1 MIDTEQKQASFC
13 SQIGRCKS
21 SMASGQAFLEG
32 GQVLRTRQSGFTLI
46 ELMIVVGIIGV
57 LAAIAYPN
65 YQQYI
70 IKGNRADAQAFLMEL
85 AQRQQQSLIDARVYA
100 GSVALLNATTP
111 TGVARNY
118 AISFT
123 NVSAG
128 PPPTFTITATP
139 NAGTTQ
145 AGDGN
150 LSIDQAGNKL
160 WGGNPW

>member
-1 MIDTEQKQASFC
+1 
-13 SQIGRCKS
+13 
-21 SMASGQAFLEG
+21 MASGQEFLEG
-32 GQVLRTRQSGFTLI
+32 GQVLQTRQSGFTLI
-46 ELMIVVGIIGV
+46 ELMIVVVIVGV

-70 IKGNRADAQAFLMEL
+70 IKSNRADAQAFLMEL
-85 AQRQQQSLIDARVYA
+85 AQKQQQFLIDARRYA
-100 GSVALLNATTP
+100 GSVGALNATTP

-118 AISFT
+118 TITFT

-128 PPPTFTITATP
+128 PPPTFTITAAP

-150 LSIDQAGNKL
+150 LSIDQAGNKQ
-160 WGGNPW
+160 WGSDPW

>member
-1 MIDTEQKQASFC
+1 MRPS
-13 SQIGRCKS
+13 KS
-21 SMASGQAFLEG
+21 KRGFNTKVGTCENSMASGQEFLEG

-46 ELMIVVGIIGV
+46 ELMIVVVIVGV

-70 IKGNRADAQAFLMEL
+70 IKSGRADAQAFLMEL
-85 AQRQQQSLIDARVYA
+85 AQKQQQFLIDARTYA

-111 TGVARNY
+111 TSVARNY
-118 AISFT
+118 
-123 NVSAG
+123 
-128 PPPTFTITATP
+128 TITATP